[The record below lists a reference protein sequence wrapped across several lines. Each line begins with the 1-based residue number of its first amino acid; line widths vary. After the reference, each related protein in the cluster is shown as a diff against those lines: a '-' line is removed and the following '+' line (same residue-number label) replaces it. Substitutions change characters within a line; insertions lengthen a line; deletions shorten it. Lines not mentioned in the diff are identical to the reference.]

1 MSEKK
6 KPTTRDIAKACFV
19 SQSAVSMILSGRTDV
34 HFSQETI
41 QAVRQAADDM
51 GYVYK
56 PRKKRSLINSDNV
69 IMVFCPSLSTQYY
82 TTLVQSITAAAEKKG
97 MYVLTACTDRVK
109 EREEHYLHMAADCR
123 YYGVIYTFA
132 PRAVSLL
139 NRIYKEIPMVL
150 INDYNPSL
158 KLELLELDSLK
169 SGQLIARHLRELGHK
184 HIAYVSTPLNALE
197 IPRLRRLEGIR
208 SVWRQEELGIS
219 CIEVLD
225 SRKKEQDPGENEHYR
240 TGYELT
246 LEYIRSSPA
255 DPVTVF
261 VGTNDLVAIGI
272 MDALTGLGYRIPRDF
287 SVCGFDNT
295 LVSAFS
301 GISPT
306 TIEHSIVEKGF
317 YAVAMLEN
325 QKELIK
331 EGQHKS
337 APKLRVEYEPRL
349 IIRDSTGKAPE
360 R

>member
-225 SRKKEQDPGENEHYR
+225 SRKKEQDPGENEHY
-240 TGYELT
+240 ELT

-301 GISPT
+301 GISLT